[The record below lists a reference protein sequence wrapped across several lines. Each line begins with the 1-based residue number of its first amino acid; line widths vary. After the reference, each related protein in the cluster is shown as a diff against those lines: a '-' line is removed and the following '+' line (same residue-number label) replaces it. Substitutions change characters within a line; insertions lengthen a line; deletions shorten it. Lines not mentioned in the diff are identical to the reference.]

1 MLMVRTRYRVFS
13 VCLMHLRD
21 GSCVSFDR
29 TNVPDYCYVC
39 AYKCVQ
45 VRAFTRPLCNVRYK
59 GLLFTARFIFHRN
72 IMENGLNVMR
82 NV

>member
-1 MLMVRTRYRVFS
+1 MLMGRNATSCIFS
-13 VCLMHLRD
+13 SPNASRD

-29 TNVPDYCYVC
+29 TNVTRGADGGE
-39 AYKCVQ
+39 
-45 VRAFTRPLCNVRYK
+45 RAAPLYAACTVRYK

-72 IMENGLNVMR
+72 IMENGPSVMR